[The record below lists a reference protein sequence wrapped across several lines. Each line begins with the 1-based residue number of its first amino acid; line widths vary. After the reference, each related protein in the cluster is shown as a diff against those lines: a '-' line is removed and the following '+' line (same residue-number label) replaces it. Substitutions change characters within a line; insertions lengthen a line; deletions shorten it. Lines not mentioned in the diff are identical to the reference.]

1 MLPGLPVWAVQCV
14 RRSRVLAHTVIAS
27 FGDSNT
33 SNGTSDSVSSF
44 PQTSIALALT
54 LFWSDTNEKPYVC
67 GCGDGFARRDLLK
80 RHQRLA
86 HEDVDPSSSSH
97 GEVLPPQLDN
107 GTPVNATPAESEIRD
122 PFMLHQQQ
130 GCTLVAPLQEEGPA
144 EIDANDQ
151 PEPSKSALKWIDDLR
166 TDELWARYTPI
177 LQT

>member
-1 MLPGLPVWAVQCV
+1 M
-14 RRSRVLAHTVIAS
+14 
-27 FGDSNT
+27 
-33 SNGTSDSVSSF
+33 
-44 PQTSIALALT
+44 
-54 LFWSDTNEKPYVC
+54 
-67 GCGDGFARRDLLK
+67 K

-144 EIDANDQ
+144 EIDPNDQ